1 MINRKRWT
9 VVSLG
14 VTMLTSLIVGP
25 ADAAALKPNQVD
37 VAYEPPKSS
46 AHDELY
52 KLVQERHLL
61 ERIRDLLA
69 PLRLPRRLLLKTT
82 GCDGEV
88 NAWYDDGVITVCYEL
103 LDWFWQSA
111 PQETTPAG
119 IAPIDAL
126 AGSVYQIIIHE
137 AGHAVFD
144 LLKIPIFGNEEDDAD
159 QFSAFVLLHAGKE
172 EARRLIGGA
181 VYQYKSGVQS
191 ENQTI
196 ATKRLSDVHGIFG
209 QRFYN
214 ILCLAYGADDE
225 LFKDVVEKGYLP
237 QDRAEGCSD
246 EYARIAYAFKKL
258 IGPYIDRKLAA
269 KLHKSWLPPVNTPP
283 PRRPE
288 GPATKA
294 PG

>member
-69 PLRLPRRLLLKTT
+69 PLRLPRRLLLETT

-111 PQETTPAG
+111 AQQTTPAG
-119 IAPIDAL
+119 LAPIDSL
-126 AGSVYQIIIHE
+126 VGPVVQIVLHE

-144 LLKIPIFGNEEDDAD
+144 LLQVPIFGNEENDAD
-159 QFSAFVLLHAGKE
+159 QFSAYILLQAGKE
-172 EARRLIGGA
+172 GAHRLIGGA
-181 VYQYKSGVQS
+181 TYQYKSGVQS
-191 ENQTI
+191 ENQNI
-196 ATKRLSDVHGIFG
+196 ATKRFADVHSTFAE
-209 QRFYN
+209 RYFN
-214 ILCLAYGADDE
+214 LLCLAYGADAE
-225 LFKDVVEKGYLP
+225 LFKDVVANGSLP
-237 QDRAEGCSD
+237 KERAED
-246 EYARIAYAFKKL
+246 
-258 IGPYIDRKLAA
+258 
-269 KLHKSWLPPVNTPP
+269 
-283 PRRPE
+283 
-288 GPATKA
+288 
-294 PG
+294 